1 MRALAHSPALF
12 EYSPLATIHLSP
24 RAPARRGPQSP
35 VRARDLE
42 IREGA
47 PALADFEACR
57 ERAGS
62 VPGACRE
69 RAGSVPGASRERAGS
84 TWKLR
89 SIRARS
95 PLPGRDLSVA

>member
-1 MRALAHSPALF
+1 MRALAHSPAHF

-47 PALADFEACR
+47 PALSDFEACR

-62 VPGACRE
+62 VPGAC
-69 RAGSVPGASRERAGS
+69 RERAGS

-95 PLPGRDLSVA
+95 PLPGRDLSVADRLARQ